1 MTVGTTT
8 TDRGGTQ
15 GPITTWPFNCEA
27 VTPADATV
35 FAVPTAIEVWGAGDL
50 VVTPWGGQAD
60 ITRTITAAML
70 PYRLG
75 FMVRVVKTAT
85 TATLILGVW

>member
-15 GPITTWPFNCEA
+15 GPITTWPFNAEL
-27 VTPADATV
+27 VVPSDATV
-35 FAVPTAIEVWGAGDL
+35 FEVPVAIEVFAAGT
-50 VVTPWGGQAD
+50 VVATPWGGQAD
-60 ITRTITAAML
+60 RTVTVTAEML

-75 FMVRVVKTAT
+75 FMVRQVKAASTSVSIQGT
-85 TATLILGVW
+85 W